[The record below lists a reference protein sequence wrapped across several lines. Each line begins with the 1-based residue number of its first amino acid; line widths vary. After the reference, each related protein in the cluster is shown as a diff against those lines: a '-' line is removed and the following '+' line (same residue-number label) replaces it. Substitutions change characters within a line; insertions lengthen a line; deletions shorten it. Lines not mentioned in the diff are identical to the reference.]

1 MKKIILILLF
11 VSNIRASH
19 LEINPLP
26 YFLGRI
32 DVHYNFLVH
41 NKITIGPM
49 ATFFNQLSSGA
60 TWLGGAFGVKGTIFL
75 IDDAYKAGWYFSPGI
90 GYRLIT
96 NITTIA
102 GNASGNA
109 VEFYGIIGYFFPI
122 KNNFTL
128 RIGGGAGINFLPSM
142 KTTSSASTITL
153 PDNGFF
159 PMLDFSIG
167 ILL

>member
-1 MKKIILILLF
+1 MKKIILIVLF
-11 VSNIRASH
+11 VSQLHASQ

-41 NKITIGPM
+41 DKITIGPM

-60 TWLGGAFGVKGTIFL
+60 TWLGGAFGVKGTIYL
-75 IDDAYKAGWYFSPGI
+75 IDDAYKAGWYFSPGV

-96 NITTIA
+96 NISSFA
-102 GNASGNA
+102 GGASAGA
-109 VEFYGIIGYFFPI
+109 VEFYGIVGYFFPI

-128 RIGGGAGINFLPSM
+128 RIGGGAGINFLPSFKM
-142 KTTSSASTITL
+142 TSTSNTITI

-167 ILL
+167 IIL